1 MISNILEQE
10 DVVKGMPD
18 AALQQEAQVPSGM
31 LQQFL
36 VISEIKRRTDMR
48 KRHQNQMQE
57 QPQGTVAEQ
66 IVMEGITGI
75 APQQGVGMPPQMGP
89 QQMPPQGG
97 PQMPPQMPPQ
107 GMPPQMSPQMPPQQP
122 PPGMPPMA
130 AAAGGIMRMAN
141 GGQARIQGL
150 MDILAVGGL
159 TAPDLLAQGY
169 TMDEINAAQ
178 NELRQRMTMP
188 VIGADSIL
196 DAGQISDPVRTP
208 QMGAGDQ
215 YDPPFIRGITDQMPS
230 LSGTSPEQA
239 RFADT
244 YSGSGMPSLSERAAD
259 VVDVLGGGDMAR
271 ARTEIA
277 SNTLLPPQIP
287 EIQRPNPPGMM
298 GSRAFDTGVFSD
310 LSEGIAGL
318 MPDNPAR
325 SVKDFILG
333 PFADNREM
341 IAAADRVKPMVEDMN
356 QVRMDEQARLL
367 ADLQL
372 DAMEGDEQVAKLL
385 TRTDATSQGEGVEV
399 QPNTGVGVGAG
410 VASGLSV
417 QDPKGQPDAITRT
430 IEEVIETQSEG
441 ESPARASYNSA
452 IASIDQLISDLKNK
466 ETQESPA
473 LDLSDI
479 IDRSKRMTEANVLM
493 QLGSGIL
500 AGDTAKGIQRASEAG
515 LAGTQQVA
523 NLEMKERIAKTQA
536 GREDIRRGEQ
546 RDLDIAKLG
555 IQKGQLEMMDT
566 RLANELNK
574 AERVSKGQLFNLV
587 SDLVGD
593 ATDDMMAEDRLAT
606 VDKLSAYF
614 MQKYAPLL
622 GISLTE
628 SDLALL
634 GTTFSGA
641 GGGASGGTRA
651 PLSDFAG
658 G

>member
-18 AALQQEAQVPSGM
+18 AALQQEAQAPSGM

-75 APQQGVGMPPQMGP
+75 APQQGVGMPPQM
-89 QQMPPQGG
+89 PPQGG
-97 PQMPPQMPPQ
+97 PQMP
-107 GMPPQMSPQMPPQQP
+107 PQMPPQQP

-215 YDPPFIRGITDQMPS
+215 YDPPFIRGFTDVISDKASDFADAVRGGIESLGIEAQKQMPNYGLVGRNDLS
-230 LSGTSPEQA
+230 LPSLPMPERRSQAEMGQMFSPEEVEE
-239 RFADT
+239 RL
-244 YSGSGMPSLSERAAD
+244 SNRPSLMSPMDFLRLRVFGGEPEPATDNAQ
-259 VVDVLGGGDMAR
+259 VQGKTGVDV
-271 ARTEIA
+271 
-277 SNTLLPPQIP
+277 
-287 EIQRPNPPGMM
+287 
-298 GSRAFDTGVFSD
+298 
-310 LSEGIAGL
+310 
-318 MPDNPAR
+318 
-325 SVKDFILG
+325 
-333 PFADNREM
+333 
-341 IAAADRVKPMVEDMN
+341 
-356 QVRMDEQARLL
+356 
-367 ADLQL
+367 
-372 DAMEGDEQVAKLL
+372 
-385 TRTDATSQGEGVEV
+385 
-399 QPNTGVGVGAG
+399 QPSSGVGAG
-410 VASGLSV
+410 VAPTDVTV
-417 QDPKGQPDAITRT
+417 QDPKGQPDALTRT
-430 IEEVIETQSEG
+430 ISEVIETQSEG

-479 IDRSKRMTEANVLM
+479 IDRSKSMNQANMLM
-493 QLGSGIL
+493 QLGSGIM

-515 LAGTQQVA
+515 LAGTQQIA

-555 IQKGQLEMMDT
+555 LQREQLSLLSDKYQ
-566 RLANELNK
+566 NELAK
-574 AERVSKGQLFNLV
+574 AASVGRNELFRTASAIV
-587 SDLVGD
+587 D
-593 ATDDMMAEDRLAT
+593 AAMAGSTE
-606 VDKLSAYF
+606 VDPDARKQQAYALMNEF
-614 MQKYAPLL
+614 LTLYAP
-622 GISLTE
+622 
-628 SDLALL
+628 
-634 GTTFSGA
+634 TFGVTSIPTLPTGGSGA
-641 GGGASGGTRA
+641 GAAVDPAQFDRTGG
-651 PLSDFAG
+651 
-658 G
+658 